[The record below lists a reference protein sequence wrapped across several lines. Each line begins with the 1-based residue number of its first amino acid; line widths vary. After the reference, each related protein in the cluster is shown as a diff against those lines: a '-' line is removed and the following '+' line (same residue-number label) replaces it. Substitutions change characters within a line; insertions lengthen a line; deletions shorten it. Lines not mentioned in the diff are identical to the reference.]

1 MKISLKT
8 MLFGI
13 ACISASGLVSADPTY
28 PNKPLKM
35 YIGFSAGSA
44 TDIVGRVVADA
55 LSKRLSQPV
64 VVENKVG
71 AGGSI
76 AAKDAARSP
85 SDGYTILTVSSAIAV
100 NPAVYL
106 NAREVVDQ
114 LKPIAMIGYL
124 PTVLMASP
132 SFPANNVKE
141 FIAYSKKNP
150 DKVNYGSSGIGGS
163 TQMAMEAFADETG
176 IKLSHIPYKGNAQ
189 ASAALL
195 GNQIDVMMDTLL
207 LAAPVVSG
215 GKAKGLAISG
225 SKRSPLIPNVP
236 TFAEA
241 GVPQYNRSL
250 FFGVMGPAGLSDE
263 LTNKLNKEINEVLKD
278 PGVQQRLIQ
287 SGGLTLEIG
296 TAQQFKKTLD
306 EELALW
312 QRIAKSAGIVAK

>member
-1 MKISLKT
+1 MRKNFKKII
-8 MLFGI
+8 FGI
-13 ACISASGLVSADPTY
+13 ACISASGVAFADPNY

-55 LSKRLSQPV
+55 LSKRLNQPV

-76 AAKDAARSP
+76 AAKETARSP
-85 SDGYTILTVSSAIAV
+85 NDGYTILTVSSAIAV

-124 PTVLMASP
+124 PTVLLAS
-132 SFPANNVKE
+132 SALPANSVKE
-141 FIAYSKKNP
+141 FVDYAKKNP

-163 TQMAMEAFADETG
+163 TQMAMEGFADVTG
-176 IKLSHIPYKGNAQ
+176 IKLSHIPYKGNGQ

-225 SKRSPLIPNVP
+225 AKRSPLMPNVP

-241 GVPQYNRSL
+241 
-250 FFGVMGPAGLSDE
+250 PAGRANSSTFGQVKFPH
-263 LTNKLNKEINEVLKD
+263 LT
-278 PGVQQRLIQ
+278 GV
-287 SGGLTLEIG
+287 
-296 TAQQFKKTLD
+296 
-306 EELALW
+306 
-312 QRIAKSAGIVAK
+312 